1 VYDRAFPVVLSC
13 SQVSHNSLTLCAGS
27 KGGPGYKSPLD
38 AMRSGPREKLLY
50 IPCIQPLA
58 QETHRPDYLAT
69 VDVDPESPTYSKVS
83 IVGEVLGSYLIC
95 RRRTWI

>member
-1 VYDRAFPVVLSC
+1 M
-13 SQVSHNSLTLCAGS
+13 TLCTGS

-38 AMRSGPREKLLY
+38 AMRNGPREKLLY

-58 QETHRPDYLAT
+58 QETHRSDYLAT

-83 IVGEVLGSYLIC
+83 TV
-95 RRRTWI
+95 